1 MSWRAISAQERK
13 TYNRLV
19 DHPLQAYEWGE
30 FREQTGVKVLRFGRE
45 EHGKLTDG
53 FQLTIHRIPH
63 APWNIG
69 YLPKG
74 TLPTKELVKEL
85 KKIGKAEKCIFIQVE
100 PNIRASADAAETMKR
115 LGFRHAAH
123 PLFTKYT
130 FVLDLTKSEDELLKN
145 LHPKTRYNIKVARK
159 HNVTISEKDTEDAF
173 RTYLQITD
181 ETTKRQKFYAHSH
194 SYHQKQW
201 ETLPHNATPPYNEL
215 SSHLFVANYN
225 MKSLAAWILF
235 VFHDTLYYPYG
246 SSSSEHRET
255 MASNLMMWEAIRYG
269 KSLGLKK
276 FDMWGALGPEPDT
289 HDSWYGFH
297 RFKQGYR
304 PEHVEFVGSF
314 DLVIHP
320 VLYSLY
326 DVADKLRW
334 LFLKIKR

>member
-1 MSWRAISAQERK
+1 MSWRAINPSEKKA
-13 TYNRLV
+13 YNRLV
-19 DHPLQAYEWGE
+19 NHPLQAYEWGE
-30 FREQTGVKVLRFGRE
+30 FRERTGVKVLRFGRE
-45 EHGKLTDG
+45 EKDKLTDG

-63 APWNIG
+63 LPWTIG

-74 TLPTKELVKEL
+74 TLPTKELVTEL
-85 KKIGKAEKCIFIQVE
+85 KKIGKKEHCILIQAE
-100 PNIRASADAAETMKR
+100 PNVRASDEAAQTMKR
-115 LGFRHAAH
+115 LGFRSAAH

-130 FVLDLTKSEDELLKN
+130 FVLDLTKTEDELQKN

-159 HNVTISEKDTEDAF
+159 HNVTISEKDTPEVF
-173 RTYLQITD
+173 QTYLQITD

-194 SYHQKQW
+194 TYHQLQW
-201 ETLPHNATPPYNEL
+201 ETLPHEAKSPYNEL

-276 FDMWGALGPEPDT
+276 FDLWGALGPEPDT

-320 VLYSLY
+320 ILYSLY